1 MRAKIVPSVKRSHN
15 RSRDRMPDDTYRLVV
30 PLPFAV
36 PESNARSAE
45 VDSLIE
51 TFEGLDLGIA
61 VFDAQRRLKRW
72 NQAYVDLHPLSA
84 EVIRAGI
91 PFEDLVR
98 IEAER
103 SGLAGAEVDALLAD
117 RLARLAEH
125 PQERFE
131 ERLASGRVLEMRC
144 FPLSNG
150 GFVSTCSDVTERRAA
165 REALRESTRRFRD
178 FAVSASEWLWEM
190 GPDLRFTFMTNRP
203 VSRSGFS
210 LKRVVGLTRI
220 EAAGL
225 DPSAPLD
232 ENWRRHLDD
241 LEERRPFRDFR
252 YWIRSDD
259 GSNACVSTSGVPVFG
274 PAGEFRGYRGTGI
287 NLTVQVEAE
296 RRAREAQARFDAA
309 IESIADGFALFD
321 ADDRLVLC
329 NEKYRKAVA
338 PVADL
343 LADDVT
349 WVTLFTTLVERGGVL
364 VPPGE
369 NREAWIAVQI
379 QAHRGN
385 ATVRAYRTGDGR
397 FVEIR
402 EYPTAEGGR
411 VLIRA
416 DVTDRERAQAA
427 LRESENRFRDFAS
440 ASSDWFWEMG
450 PDLRFSW
457 LSHHFEEQTKIPAD
471 RVVGHARE
479 EFAGPD
485 TDDAEWRAHLA
496 DLSAHRPFRD
506 FRYAAFGVDGGQRYF
521 SVSGLPIFDEHGGF
535 QGYRGTSTEITA
547 RIEAEQNAAT
557 ARERLVDAV
566 ENISEGF
573 VLWDH
578 NDRLV
583 LCNARFKELF
593 TGAAAVMAPGVP
605 FETVLRHCVGSGTHG
620 PLDEDMEDWLRQR
633 LALHLTPGEPFEQ
646 RLNDGRVILVHE
658 RRTSDGGIAS
668 IYIDITEM
676 KAREAALRASQ
687 ESLANA
693 QRIAHVG
700 NWDLDVCTN
709 RFTWSDETFRILG
722 QPPQAFEPRY
732 DDFLDACHPDDRALV
747 RQAIDAALY
756 RNAPYEIEH
765 RVVRPDGTIRW
776 VEQDGEVLLRE
787 DGVPARMTGTVQDTT
802 DRKQAELAVDKAEK
816 RFRLAFETG
825 PDAMVI
831 SRLEDGLLIDVN
843 RGFTEITGFS
853 REQAVGIRSIDLGF
867 WADADDRDCFLQSLR
882 RDGALHNAEFR
893 FRDADGRLRSGLVS
907 ARIFELDGDT
917 LLLAVI
923 RDIDELKR
931 TELELRK
938 LSRAV
943 EESAASVLITDKD
956 GVIEYVNRRFTEV
969 TGFSRDDVI
978 GRTPSILKSGE
989 LSTQDYQKLWS
1000 HIMSGRS
1007 WQGEFCNRRKDGRLY
1022 WASTLISPIRMPDG
1036 AISHFVG
1043 IQEDIS
1049 DRKRSEDALRASE
1062 ERFRGLVEGSVLGIV
1077 IDREGRPLFA
1087 NATYAKMF
1095 GFDRPEDILMLP
1107 SLDALYHPQD
1117 VAFVRRYRAARFAG
1131 LSAPEEYEFRGLRR
1145 DGTVVWIRAHVKLVS
1160 WNRHP
1165 AVQSTVVD
1173 ITKQKEYEE
1182 QLHRQANYDTI
1193 TDLPNRTLA
1202 LDRLEKAIA
1211 HARRQGSGLGVLF
1224 IDVDHFKHINDTL
1237 GHALG
1242 DRFLREVARRIQGCL
1257 REEDTVARLGGDEF
1271 TVILSDL
1278 RDGRD
1283 AEAVAHKILETFTR
1297 RFLLDGQE
1305 AFSSASI
1312 GVALWPHDGDDP
1324 ETMMRNADAAMYQA
1338 KERGRNTVHFFTQE
1352 LNARALERVRMEN
1365 HLRRGLQGAEF
1376 QLAFQPLVDVVS
1388 GHIVGAET
1396 LLRWNSPALGR
1407 VTPDRF
1413 IRLAESTGLIV
1424 PIGQWVL
1431 DTACRQVA
1439 TWRAEGVCPLSLSVN
1454 ISSRQFRGT
1463 ALVDAVAHALES
1475 SGIPPAFLELEIT
1488 ESTLMDDLPQTQM
1501 MIDALKRLGVRL
1513 AVDDFGTGYSSL
1525 SYLSRFPL
1533 DTLKIDKSFIRDAPF
1548 DEVNAALVDAMIA
1561 MAHAL
1566 GMRTVAEGVERRE
1579 QLDFLRSRGCDVA
1592 QGYFFSAPV
1601 SHDALAARLRDADTP
1616 CEAGA

>member
-1 MRAKIVPSVKRSHN
+1 
-15 RSRDRMPDDTYRLVV
+15 MPDDTYRLVV
-30 PLPFAV
+30 PLPIAL
-36 PESNARSAE
+36 PESNARSNE
-45 VDSLIE
+45 VDTLIE
-51 TFEGLDLGIA
+51 TLEGLDLGIA
-61 VFDAQRRLKRW
+61 VFDAQRRLTRW
-72 NQAYVDLHPLSA
+72 NRAYLDLHPLTA
-84 EVIRAGI
+84 EAVRAGVL
-91 PFEDLVR
+91 FEDLVR
-98 IEAER
+98 AEAEQAGWGPVEIEA
-103 SGLAGAEVDALLAD
+103 LIAD
-117 RLARLAEH
+117 RLARLAERD
-125 PQERFE
+125 QERYEDRF
-131 ERLASGRVLEMRC
+131 ASGRVLEIRC
-144 FPLSNG
+144 FPLSSG

-165 REALRESTRRFRD
+165 RETLRESTRRFRD

-190 GPDLRFTFMTNRP
+190 GPDLRFTFMSNKLT
-203 VSRSGFS
+203 SSSGFS
-210 LKRVVGLTRI
+210 LKRVVGLTRL
-220 EAAGL
+220 EAAGIE
-225 DPSAPLD
+225 PQASLD
-232 ENWRRHLDD
+232 ENWRRHLND
-241 LEERRPFRDFR
+241 LEARRPFRDFR
-252 YWIRSDD
+252 YWIHADD
-259 GSNACVSTSGVPVFG
+259 GSEACISTSGVPVFG
-274 PAGEFRGYRGTGI
+274 PEGEFRGYRGTGI
-287 NLTVQVEAE
+287 NLTPQVEAE
-296 RRAREAQARFDAA
+296 RQAREAQARLDAA

-329 NEKYRKAVA
+329 NENYRKAIA

-343 LADDVT
+343 LAPDVT

-364 VPPGE
+364 VPAGE
-369 NREAWIAVQI
+369 DKRSWVEAQVRE
-379 QAHRGN
+379 HRGN
-385 ATVRAYRTGDGR
+385 ASVRAYRTGDGR
-397 FVEIR
+397 FIEVR
-402 EYPTAEGGR
+402 EYPTADGGR
-411 VLIRA
+411 VLIRT

-427 LRESENRFRDFAS
+427 LRDSENRFRDFAS

-450 PDLRFSW
+450 ADLRFTW
-457 LSHHFEEQTKIPAD
+457 LSHHFEERTKIPAD
-471 RVVGHARE
+471 SVVGHARE

-485 TDDAEWRAHLA
+485 AHKAEWQRHLA
-496 DLSAHRPFRD
+496 DLTAHRPFRD
-506 FRYAAFGVDGGQRYF
+506 FRYAAFGVDGARRHF
-521 SVSGLPIFDEHGGF
+521 SVSGLPIFDDNGAF

-547 RIEAEQNAAT
+547 QIEAEQNAAT

-573 VLWDH
+573 VLWDQD
-578 NDRLV
+578 DRLV
-583 LCNARFKELF
+583 LCNAKFKEF
-593 TGAAAVMAPGVP
+593 FAGAAAVMAPGVS
-605 FETVLRHCVGSGTHG
+605 FEAVLRHCAGSGTHG
-620 PLDEDMEDWLRQR
+620 PLDAGVDAWLKARM
-633 LALHLTPGEPFEQ
+633 ALHRTPGEPFEQ
-646 RLNDGRVILVHE
+646 CLSNGSVILVHE
-658 RRTSDGGIAS
+658 RRTSEGGIAS
-668 IYIDITEM
+668 IYIDITDM

-700 NWDLDVCTN
+700 NWDLNASTN
-709 RFTWSDETFRILG
+709 EFTWSDEIFRILG
-722 QPPQAFEPRY
+722 HPPQAFEPRY
-732 DDFLDACHPDDRALV
+732 EDFLDACHPDDRAMV
-747 RQAIDAALY
+747 QQAIDAALY
-756 RNAPYEIEH
+756 RKSAYEIEH
-765 RVVRPDGTIRW
+765 RIIRPDGTVRW
-776 VEQDGEVLLRE
+776 VEQNGEVLFRE
-787 DGVPARMTGTVQDTT
+787 DGMPARMTGTVQDTT
-802 DRKQAELAVDKAEK
+802 QRKQAELAVEKAEK

-825 PDAMVI
+825 PDAMMI
-831 SRLEDGLLIDVN
+831 SRLDDGLLIDVN
-843 RGFTEITGFS
+843 QGFSEITGFS
-853 REQAVGIRSIDLGF
+853 RDQAVGIKSIDLGF
-867 WADADDRDCFLQSLR
+867 WANADDRERFLESLR
-882 RDGALHNAEFR
+882 RDGVLHNAEFT
-893 FRDADGRLRSGLVS
+893 FRSADGAPRTGLVS
-907 ARIFELDGDT
+907 ARIFELDGER
-917 LLLAVI
+917 LLLSVV
-923 RDIDELKR
+923 RDIDALKR
-931 TELELRK
+931 TEQELRK

-969 TGFSRDDVI
+969 TGYSRDEAV
-978 GRTPSILKSGE
+978 GRTPSLLKSGE
-989 LSTQDYQKLWS
+989 LTPEDYRELWS
-1000 HIMSGRS
+1000 HILSGRL
-1007 WQGEFCNRRKDGRLY
+1007 WHGEFCNRRKDGRLY
-1022 WASTLISPIRMPDG
+1022 WASALISPIRMPDG
-1036 AISHFVG
+1036 AITHFVG

-1095 GFDRPEDILMLP
+1095 GFERPEDILILP

-1117 VAFVRRYRAARFAG
+1117 VGLVRRYRAARFAG
-1131 LSAPEEYEFRGLRR
+1131 LAAPEEYEFRGLRQ

-1160 WNRHP
+1160 WNRQP

-1202 LDRLEKAIA
+1202 LDRLEKAVA
-1211 HARRQGSGLGVLF
+1211 HARRHGSGLGVLF

-1257 REEDTVARLGGDEF
+1257 RQEDTVARLGGDEF

-1283 AEAVAHKILETFTR
+1283 AEAVANKILETFTR

-1312 GVALWPHDGDDP
+1312 GVALWPTDGDDP

-1365 HLRRGLQGAEF
+1365 HLRRGLQGEEF
-1376 QLAFQPLVDVVS
+1376 QLAFQPLVEVES
-1388 GHIVGAET
+1388 GRVVGAET
-1396 LLRWNSPALGR
+1396 LLRWNSPTLGR

-1413 IRLAESTGLIV
+1413 IRLAENTGLIV

-1454 ISSRQFRGT
+1454 ISSRQFRGP
-1463 ALVDAVAHALES
+1463 ALVDAVAQALES

-1501 MIDALKRLGVRL
+1501 MIDELKKLGVRL

-1548 DEVNAALVDAMIA
+1548 DEVNAALVEAMIA

-1601 SHDALAARLRDADTP
+1601 PHESLAACLRDPETGRQSTQWAP
-1616 CEAGA
+1616 SKASG